1 MGVYNCSVEWSRR
14 STEGSCPMDTKTA
27 RSFAWTQGKAD
38 IALGL
43 VAVAWGSSYLLMKI
57 GLGGMGPFM
66 VIAMRFL
73 IAFAVVGAVS
83 FRKIA
88 HTNRAVLKYAAV
100 LGLLLFGLFAFLT
113 HGLETTSAS
122 NGGFLTAM
130 AVVFVPIIN
139 AALRHRM
146 PPRPILA
153 GTLVTLAGI
162 GLLSLRGGFALY
174 PGDAL
179 CLAGAILYAVFIVA
193 TDRLAPGFDGIL
205 LGTWQLGF
213 AGLYGLVCSF
223 IFETP
228 VLPQTPTQWG
238 AILGLAVV
246 CSAFGFVLQ
255 PVAQPHT
262 TPEHTA
268 LLFSIEP
275 VASAVLAFFVLGET
289 LPAQGYLGAVL
300 VLAGVVVASLP
311 SREGDR
317 AVANM
322 DGAADSMSDDPVPAM

>member
-1 MGVYNCSVEWSRR
+1 MN
-14 STEGSCPMDTKTA
+14 TKTA
-27 RSFAWTQGKAD
+27 HSFAWTQGKAD

-88 HTNRAVLKYAAV
+88 HTNRAVLKYASV
-100 LGLLLFGLFAFLT
+100 LGLLLFGLFAFLI

-139 AALRHRM
+139 AALQRRM
-146 PPRPILA
+146 PPRPIIA

-162 GLLSLRGGFALY
+162 ALLSLRGGLELH

-179 CLAGAILYAVFIVA
+179 CLAGALLYAVFIVA
-193 TDRLAPGFDGIL
+193 TDRLAPGIDGML

-213 AGLYGLVCSF
+213 AGLYGLVFSLVC
-223 IFETP
+223 EVPT
-228 VLPQTPTQWG
+228 LPQTPAQWG
-238 AILGLAVV
+238 AILGLAIV

-255 PVAQPHT
+255 PVVQPHT

-289 LPAQGYLGAVL
+289 LPAQGCLGAVL
-300 VLAGVVVASLP
+300 VVTGVVVASLP
-311 SREGDR
+311 GREGDQ
-317 AVANM
+317 AAPGLDEPVESM
-322 DGAADSMSDDPVPAM
+322 PDGSVPVM

>member
-1 MGVYNCSVEWSRR
+1 MN
-14 STEGSCPMDTKTA
+14 TKTA
-27 RSFAWTQGKAD
+27 HSFAWTQGKAD

-88 HTNRAVLKYAAV
+88 HTNRAVLKYASV

-139 AALRHRM
+139 AALQRRM
-146 PPRPILA
+146 PSRPIIA

-162 GLLSLRGGFALY
+162 ALLSLRGGLELH

-179 CLAGAILYAVFIVA
+179 CLAGALLYAVFIVA
-193 TDRLAPGFDGIL
+193 TDRLAPGIDGML

-213 AGLYGLVCSF
+213 AGLYGLAFSLVC
-223 IFETP
+223 EVPT
-228 VLPQTPTQWG
+228 LPQTPAQWG
-238 AILGLAVV
+238 AILGLAIV

-300 VLAGVVVASLP
+300 VVTGVVVASLP
-311 SREGDR
+311 GREGDQ
-317 AVANM
+317 AAPGLDEPVESM
-322 DGAADSMSDDPVPAM
+322 PDGSVPVM

>member
-1 MGVYNCSVEWSRR
+1 M
-14 STEGSCPMDTKTA
+14 
-27 RSFAWTQGKAD
+27 
-38 IALGL
+38 
-43 VAVAWGSSYLLMKI
+43 
-57 GLGGMGPFM
+57 
-66 VIAMRFL
+66 
-73 IAFAVVGAVS
+73 S

-88 HTNRAVLKYAAV
+88 HTNRAVLKYASV
-100 LGLLLFGLFAFLT
+100 LGLLLFGLFAFLI

-139 AALRHRM
+139 AALQRRI
-146 PPRPILA
+146 PPRPIIA

-162 GLLSLRGGFALY
+162 ALLSLRGGLELH

-179 CLAGAILYAVFIVA
+179 CLAGAFLYAVFIVA
-193 TDRLAPGFDGIL
+193 TDRLAPGIDGML

-213 AGLYGLVCSF
+213 AGLYGLVFSLVC
-223 IFETP
+223 EVPT
-228 VLPQTPTQWG
+228 LPQTPAQWG
-238 AILGLAVV
+238 AILGLAIV

-289 LPAQGYLGAVL
+289 LPVQGYLGAVL
-300 VLAGVVVASLP
+300 VVAGVVVASLP
-311 SREGDR
+311 GREGDR
-317 AVANM
+317 AVARLDESVESM
-322 DGAADSMSDDPVPAM
+322 PDGSVPVM

>member
-1 MGVYNCSVEWSRR
+1 MN
-14 STEGSCPMDTKTA
+14 TKA
-27 RSFAWTQGKAD
+27 AHSFAWTQGKAD

-88 HTNRAVLKYAAV
+88 HTNRAVLKYASV

-139 AALRHRM
+139 AALQRRI
-146 PPRPILA
+146 PPRPIIA

-162 GLLSLRGGFALY
+162 ALLSLRGGLELH

-179 CLAGAILYAVFIVA
+179 CLAGALLYAVFIVA
-193 TDRLAPGFDGIL
+193 TDRLAPGIDGML

-213 AGLYGLVCSF
+213 AGLYGLVFSLVC
-223 IFETP
+223 EVPT
-228 VLPQTPTQWG
+228 LPQTPAQWG
-238 AILGLAVV
+238 AI
-246 CSAFGFVLQ
+246 FGARHCVQ
-255 PVAQPHT
+255 RIWICVAACC
-262 TPEHTA
+262 TA
-268 LLFSIEP
+268 AYHARAHCF
-275 VASAVLAFFVLGET
+275 AVLNRTGRFCRAGLFRAGRDASRAR
-289 LPAQGYLGAVL
+289 LPWCRTRGDGRCG
-300 VLAGVVVASLP
+300 GV
-311 SREGDR
+311 
-317 AVANM
+317 
-322 DGAADSMSDDPVPAM
+322 AAWP

>member
-1 MGVYNCSVEWSRR
+1 MN
-14 STEGSCPMDTKTA
+14 TKPA
-27 RSFAWTQGKAD
+27 HSFAWTQGKAD

-88 HTNRAVLKYAAV
+88 HTNRAVLKVASV

-139 AALRHRM
+139 AALQRRI
-146 PPRPILA
+146 PPRPIIA
-153 GTLVTLAGI
+153 GTFVTLAGI
-162 GLLSLRGGFALY
+162 ALLSLRGGLELH
-174 PGDAL
+174 PGDAF
-179 CLAGAILYAVFIVA
+179 CLAGALLYAVFIVA
-193 TDRLAPGFDGIL
+193 IDRLAPGIDGML

-213 AGLYGLVCSF
+213 AGLYGLVFSLVC
-223 IFETP
+223 ETP
-228 VLPQTPTQWG
+228 TLPQTPAQWG
-238 AILGLAVV
+238 AILGLAIV

-289 LPAQGYLGAVL
+289 LPVQGYLGAVL
-300 VLAGVVVASLP
+300 VVAGVVVASQP
-311 SREGDR
+311 AREGDR
-317 AVANM
+317 AVARLDEFVESM
-322 DGAADSMSDDPVPAM
+322 PDGSAPVM

>member
-1 MGVYNCSVEWSRR
+1 
-14 STEGSCPMDTKTA
+14 MDTKTA
-27 RSFAWTQGKAD
+27 HSFAWTQGKAD

-73 IAFAVVGAVS
+73 IAFAVVGVVS

-88 HTNRAVLKYAAV
+88 HTNRAVLKCAAV

-139 AALRHRM
+139 AVLQRRV
-146 PPRPILA
+146 PPRPIIA
-153 GTLVTLAGI
+153 GTLVTLVGI
-162 GLLSLRGGFALY
+162 GLLSLRGGLELH
-174 PGDAL
+174 PGDVL
-179 CLAGAILYAVFIVA
+179 CLASALLYAVFIVA
-193 TDRLAPGFDGIL
+193 TDRLAPGFDGMV
-205 LGTWQLGF
+205 LGAWQLGF
-213 AGLYGLVCSF
+213 AGLYALAFSF
-223 IFETP
+223 VFEAPT
-228 VLPQTPTQWG
+228 LPQTSAQWG
-238 AILGLAVV
+238 AILALAIV

-262 TPEHTA
+262 TPEHAA

-275 VASAVLAFFVLGET
+275 VASAVLAFIVLGET
-289 LPAQGYLGAVL
+289 LPAQGYLGAAL

-317 AVANM
+317 AVARLDESAESM
-322 DGAADSMSDDPVPAM
+322 PDGPVPVM